1 MQRILYIDCIFLENL
16 VMDLFLVALTARTL
30 KNPATFFRML
40 GGSLLGAGGYC
51 LVLCLA
57 GIPYTVKVLF
67 GMIPMAMGMV
77 RLGCGTKGIREL
89 LVGVGWLFTYSFLLG
104 GFILFLIKRSS
115 PPGRWEIRLLAVLF
129 AGGLGFGVCMRAI
142 RVYRKH
148 VQSHFCTVEFEGD
161 ESGIRVYGLIDTGNG
176 LVEPVSGKRAAILE
190 ERVWNKMKGAQRPE
204 KYKIIP
210 YHSIGKENG
219 ILEGYEIDRI
229 RIRHGM
235 GERELAHMPVAV
247 SKGKLTAG
255 GGYQM
260 ILPPEWL
267 EGCIHRK
274 EE

>member
-1 MQRILYIDCIFLENL
+1 METKTTPQRQGI
-16 VMDLFLVALTARTL
+16 TASL
-30 KNPATFFRML
+30 LL

-129 AGGLGFGVCMRAI
+129 AGGMGFGVCMRAI